1 MCNFWILFQPPT
13 PPPWKAAEGCPMP
26 LAPVLEGSRGDQGSS
41 GDQGG
46 GQHSCPGERTV
57 AGQGC
62 RWPDRFKSWELGE
75 EPDVEGERGTN
86 PERSLTSGLA
96 TSGG

>member
-1 MCNFWILFQPPT
+1 MFQPPP

-41 GDQGG
+41 GHQGG

-75 EPDVEGERGTN
+75 EPDVGGGERDKPGMVSDFWLSN
-86 PERSLTSGLA
+86 KGRPGLYP
-96 TSGG
+96 